1 MLNFYEVKC
10 INLVLYHFSFAF
22 IIREFFTLGEDIL
35 HLSFLLTLL
44 WGHFFFLFLKP
55 SGVYFGNRCEKD
67 NS

>member
-1 MLNFYEVKC
+1 MGSKNVKFYEVKC

-35 HLSFLLTLL
+35 HLSCLLTLL
-44 WGHFFFLFLKP
+44 WGHFFF
-55 SGVYFGNRCEKD
+55 